1 MLFLID
7 LLEAY
12 KRVAHFSTKLSSIS
26 KEERRE
32 RRGGGRGGGRE
43 EEGEEREEETLSFLK
58 ATGGP
63 SEVIQSPAWKKA

>member
-1 MLFLID
+1 M
-7 LLEAY
+7 EAY
-12 KRVAHFSTKLSSIS
+12 QRVARFSTKLSSAS
-26 KEERRE
+26 LR
-32 RRGGGRGGGRE
+32 RRGEKGGEEEEEEGGRD